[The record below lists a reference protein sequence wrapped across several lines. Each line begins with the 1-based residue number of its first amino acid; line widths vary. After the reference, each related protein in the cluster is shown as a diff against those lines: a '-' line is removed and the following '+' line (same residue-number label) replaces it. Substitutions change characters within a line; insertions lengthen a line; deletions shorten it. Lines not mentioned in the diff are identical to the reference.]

1 MPDSGLLYK
10 EWKQNKVALVI
21 TILVFILGNPLS
33 ILNMYLIYQGCVTG
47 KENWVGPCV
56 FSVDYLN
63 STFISVF
70 WIWGVVLAVSQLGI
84 ERSKGLFDFTLSL
97 PYTRGQIFIAKF
109 VLGGMM
115 IVVPQ
120 FIGYVLSVLL
130 LLLLKPDQAVYFHN
144 YSLGMIIVSML
155 AYSLVMAGGAL
166 TGNTFAQLLVSATVT
181 ILPFLLMTLPAINLE
196 ILLGGTVEFIH
207 GPVPEWVQYL
217 FPVTYVVPNWVED
230 SPYYLV
236 IPAIMTIIFYIIGY
250 ISFVKL
256 SNERNGYFFLWK
268 PLDRPVQVIV
278 IIIGIMGFGYFGFAA
293 TESFAGY
300 IFGMAAGAVIGFL
313 ISYFAIYKKNK
324 KHL

>member
-33 ILNMYLIYQGCVTG
+33 IINMYLIYQGCVTS

-63 STFISVF
+63 GTFISFF

-84 ERSKGLFDFTLSL
+84 ERSKSFFDFTLSL
-97 PYTRGQIFIAKF
+97 PYTRGQIFHAKF
-109 VLGGMM
+109 LTGGMV

-120 FIGYVLSVLL
+120 LIGYVLSVLL
-130 LLLLKPDQAVYFHN
+130 IMLLKPDQAVYFHN

-155 AYSLVMAGGAL
+155 SYSLVMAGGAL
-166 TGNTFAQLLVSATVT
+166 TGNIFAQLLVSFTVA
-181 ILPFLLMTLPAINLE
+181 ISPFLLISLPVINLE
-196 ILLGGTVEFIH
+196 ILIGGSIDFIH
-207 GPVPEWVQYL
+207 GPVPKWVQY
-217 FPVTYVVPNWVED
+217 FIPIIYVDSKWAEN

-268 PLDRPVQVIV
+268 PLNRPVQIIV
-278 IIIGIMGFGYFGFAA
+278 IIIGIMGFGYFGFSAS
-293 TESFAGY
+293 ESFAGY
-300 IFGMAAGAVIGFL
+300 LIGMAAGAVIGFL
-313 ISYFAIYKKNK
+313 ISYFAIYKKMK
-324 KHL
+324 LL